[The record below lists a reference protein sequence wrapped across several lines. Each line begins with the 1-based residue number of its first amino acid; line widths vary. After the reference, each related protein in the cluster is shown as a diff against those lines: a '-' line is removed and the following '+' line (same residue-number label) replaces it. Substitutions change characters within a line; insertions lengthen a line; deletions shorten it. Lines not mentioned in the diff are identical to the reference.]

1 MSTSRDTRTRTDDRL
16 VTVITRWL
24 ARHVSDEEL
33 RSELVRVAPGE
44 LAEDQAEAVQELLAA
59 LGDGGDRARV
69 DDRARVEMVARET
82 LEALALGG

>member
-24 ARHVSDEEL
+24 ARQVSDEEL
-33 RSELVRVAPGE
+33 RSELVRVVPGE
-44 LAEDQAEAVQELLAA
+44 LAEDQAVAVHELLAA
-59 LGDGGDRARV
+59 LGEDGDRAE
-69 DDRARVEMVARET
+69 VEMTARET